1 MQYPKMRALC
11 ICMRGHSEPLNTDEE
26 IRPCV
31 HSSEQNSHCPLYRVQ
46 GGRKTWQEWHVEG
59 AGSHATFLVECGT
72 GSNNS
77 LLSMGLRR
85 YLGHLENI
93 NYIGNGV
100 KSFNLTYNDSRSLE
114 MSHLGS

>member
-1 MQYPKMRALC
+1 
-11 ICMRGHSEPLNTDEE
+11 
-26 IRPCV
+26 
-31 HSSEQNSHCPLYRVQ
+31 
-46 GGRKTWQEWHVEG
+46 
-59 AGSHATFLVECGT
+59 
-72 GSNNS
+72 
-77 LLSMGLRR
+77 MGLRR